1 MNKNKFLNQQDY
13 VLALEELMEPI
24 RQKIINEK
32 KSGIHLGTSGAVY
45 DPNRAE
51 MEALIRPLWGL
62 APLWTIKDDEQLKAS
77 YIKKISQGTDP
88 ESAFFWGEVEDYDQY
103 IVEMTAIVLTILLNQ
118 QNFWEFFNSKE
129 QSNVL
134 RWLSSA
140 LDLKIPKNNW
150 TFFKVL
156 IRVTLFKCGGIL
168 DDEAL
173 SAEKSL
179 IDSMY
184 VGDGWYTDGSPNQR
198 DYYIAFAFHF
208 YGLIYSVFMK
218 EEDSEWSQT
227 LKERAKLFAQ
237 DYIYYFD
244 NEGEALPFGR
254 SLTYR
259 FAQGSFFSA
268 LVFAN
273 VEAIPWGQIKQ
284 ILAAHM
290 KKWLSHPIFT
300 NDQCLSIG
308 YHYENLVMAEGYNA
322 PGSPYWSFKT
332 FLLLAVPKEHPF
344 WAAQPTSISKDPVR
358 KVEQGQMLLLQAD
371 SGVHLLGYPVGQLIQ
386 NQAHAAAKYSKFVYS
401 SKFGFSV
408 SKAAMRYEEGGF
420 DNVLAVS
427 LDGSYYRSKE
437 ATENEQL
444 AENHV
449 SYCWSPFNSV
459 KINTEIYP
467 FDQWHVRVHTIETT
481 TELFLKEGGF
491 SIPLITK
498 KASSSDYGSGI
509 KIEQGERAS
518 VIIPIEGFEKRGE
531 VVFPEPN
538 TSLYFPRSIY
548 PSLSQKIA
556 PGKYR
561 FISLVGGIVKK

>member
-1 MNKNKFLNQQDY
+1 MNRNDFLSQQDY

-32 KSGIHLGTSGAVY
+32 KSGICFGTSGVVY
-45 DPNRAE
+45 DSDRAE

-88 ESAFFWGEVEDYDQY
+88 ESTFFWGEVENYDQY

-118 QNFWEFFNSKE
+118 QNFWQLFTSKE
-129 QSNVL
+129 QSNIL
-134 RWLSSA
+134 RWISST

-156 IRVTLFKCGGIL
+156 IRVTLFKCTGIL
-168 DDEAL
+168 DREGL
-173 SAEKSL
+173 EAEKGL

-184 VGDGWYTDGSPNQR
+184 VGNGWYIDGSPNQR
-198 DYYIAFAFHF
+198 DYYVAFAFHF
-208 YGLIYSVFMK
+208 YGLIYSVFMND
-218 EEDSEWSQT
+218 EDPKWAQD
-227 LKERAKLFAQ
+227 LRDRAKLFAQ

-244 NEGEALPFGR
+244 EEGEALPFGR
-254 SLTYR
+254 SLIYR
-259 FAQGSFFSA
+259 FAQGAFFSA
-268 LVFAN
+268 LVFAD

-284 ILAAHM
+284 ILSAHM

-300 NDQCLSIG
+300 SDHRLSIG

-344 WAAQPTSISKDPVR
+344 WSAKPEAIVKDPVR
-358 KVEQGQMLLLQAD
+358 KVEQGKMLLLQAN
-371 SGVHLLGYPVGQLIQ
+371 SGIHLLGYPVGQLIQ

-437 ATENEQL
+437 GTENECL
-444 AENHV
+444 AEDHV
-449 SYCWSPFNSV
+449 SYRWSPFNSV
-459 KINTEIYP
+459 KIDTEIYP
-467 FDQWHVRVHTIETT
+467 FDQWHVRIHTIETT
-481 TELFLKEGGF
+481 TQLYLKEGGF

-498 KASSSDYGSGI
+498 KASSCDYGKGI
-509 KIEQGERAS
+509 KIEEGERVS
-518 VIIPIEGFEKRGE
+518 VIIPIEGFEKSGE

-548 PSLSQKIA
+548 PSLSQKIE
-556 PGKYR
+556 PGTYR

>member
-1 MNKNKFLNQQDY
+1 MNRNEFISQQDY

-32 KSGIHLGTSGAVY
+32 KTGICLGTSGAVY
-45 DPNRAE
+45 DSNRAE

-62 APLWTIKDDEQLKAS
+62 APLWTIKEDEQLKAS
-77 YIKKISQGTDP
+77 YIKKISNGTDP
-88 ESAFFWGEVEDYDQY
+88 KSAYFWGDVENYDQY

-118 QNFWEFFNSKE
+118 DNFWQLFNSKE
-129 QSNVL
+129 QSNIL
-134 RWLSSA
+134 GWLSSA
-140 LDLKIPKNNW
+140 LELKIPKNNW

-156 IRVTLFKCGGIL
+156 IRVTLFKCAGLL
-168 DDEAL
+168 DKDGLA
-173 SAEKSL
+173 AEKNL
-179 IDSMY
+179 IDAMY
-184 VGDGWYTDGSPNQR
+184 IGDGWYTDGSPNQR

-218 EEDSEWSQT
+218 EKDPEWSQI
-227 LKERAKLFAQ
+227 LIKRAKLFAQ

-244 NEGEALPFGR
+244 DEGEALPFGR

-259 FAQGSFFSA
+259 FAQGAFFSA

-284 ILAAHM
+284 ILATHM

-300 NDQCLSIG
+300 NDQRLSIG

-332 FLLLAVPKEHPF
+332 FLILAVPKEHPF
-344 WAAQPTSISKDPVR
+344 WAAQPTKIFKDPVR
-358 KVEQGQMLLLQAD
+358 KVEHGKMLVLQAD
-371 SGVHLLGYPVGQLIQ
+371 SGSHLLGYPVGQLIQ

-408 SKAAMRYEEGGF
+408 SKAAGTYEEGGF

-437 ATENEQL
+437 GSENEHL
-444 AENHV
+444 AEDHV
-449 SYCWSPFNSV
+449 SYRWSPFNSV
-459 KINTEIYP
+459 KIDTEIYP

-498 KASSSDYGSGI
+498 KASSFYYGKGF
-509 KIEQGERAS
+509 KIEEGELLSA
-518 VIIPIEGFEKRGE
+518 IIPVEGFEARGE

-538 TSLYFPRSIY
+538 TSLYFPRSVY
-548 PSLSQKIA
+548 PSLSQKIE

-561 FISLVGGIVKK
+561 FISLVGGIAKK